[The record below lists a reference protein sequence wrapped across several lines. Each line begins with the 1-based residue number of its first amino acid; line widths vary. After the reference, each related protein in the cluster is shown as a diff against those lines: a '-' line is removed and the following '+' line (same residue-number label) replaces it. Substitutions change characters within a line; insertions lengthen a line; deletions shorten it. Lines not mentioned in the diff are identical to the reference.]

1 MRRSTLALLVD
12 PASGERVR
20 LVQPAGTDETVA
32 GALAGN
38 DGRTY
43 PIRGGIPR
51 FVPPDDQAQTQESF
65 GYKWQKQD
73 AYESEGY
80 LRLIERDEVVRW
92 GLRAMSEFYDFF
104 PRSGIV
110 LEVGCGSAH
119 FASLYVP
126 HLARDVEWIGMDL
139 SSAIDIAR
147 ERIRPLKERSD
158 FVQGDILQMPFAAES
173 VDHVFARGV
182 LHHTP
187 STEKAFRACV
197 RVLRPGGELTF
208 LIYRKLGPIREFTD
222 DHILKAYWNPDLD
235 FETNQHNTFD
245 WYHPQFAF
253 HHTEDDIRRWCRSE
267 GLAIT
272 FIKAAWTS
280 WAVRA
285 VKPGR

>member
-1 MRRSTLALLVD
+1 MRASTLAILVD
-12 PASGERVR
+12 PVDRTPLSAAPSGS
-20 LVQPAGTDETVA
+20 AGETA
-32 GALAGN
+32 DGALAGRA
-38 DGRTY
+38 GRTCA
-43 PIRGGIPR
+43 IRDGIPR

-104 PRSGIV
+104 PKMGTV

-147 ERIRPLKERSD
+147 ERIRPLRERSD

-208 LIYRKLGPIREFTD
+208 LIYRKLGPTREFTD
-222 DHILKAYWNPDLD
+222 DHIRAYLSKLPPA
-235 FETNQHNTFD
+235 E
-245 WYHPQFAF
+245 
-253 HHTEDDIRRWCRSE
+253 
-267 GLAIT
+267 
-272 FIKAAWTS
+272 AW
-280 WAVRA
+280 
-285 VKPGR
+285 